1 MTFTYGGGPVR
12 LEPGATGVNIGLGM
26 NVIDMECY
34 ATLRQWSQY
43 CKTFFAEINV

>member
-26 NVIDMECY
+26 NVIDMEWLCY
-34 ATLRQWSQY
+34 ATVVESIL
-43 CKTFFAEINV
+43 